1 MQQAFKCVL
10 LCVVAVGLW
19 GAGNALAADGTA
31 AAEKGQAVVD
41 KAVAFLKTQQ
51 QKDGSW
57 QKTDREPPAI
67 AAMALRILMQD
78 PKEGPATPEA
88 KKAVAYLL
96 TTQKDDGG
104 FYRMMLAN
112 YNTAIIVSVLAKLDD
127 PAVKAPVAKGVAFL
141 KANQWTEETQTGNG
155 QKAGAD
161 SPFVGGWD
169 YGGGRGRPDLSNTA
183 MVLEALND
191 AGLKKDDPTYQRALK
206 FVMRMQN
213 RSESNPAE
221 WAGNDGGFI
230 YSAGRNGEGNSSAG
244 EYKTAEGKRALRSY
258 GSMTYAGL
266 KSMIHAGLT
275 KDDPRVQSAWQWIS
289 GNWTLEENP
298 GMSGMGQDAA
308 RAGIFYYYN
317 TLGRSLSA
325 YGQTT
330 VTDSKKAAH
339 DWRVELI
346 DKVAASQKLDGSFAG
361 DPRWMEDNPVIA
373 TTLAVLAV
381 QDAIRDLQ
389 ERPTK

>member
-1 MQQAFKCVL
+1 MEQILKFAL
-10 LCVVAVGLW
+10 LWVVGFGSSGL
-19 GAGNALAADGTA
+19 GNAWAADGPV
-31 AAEKGQAVVD
+31 AAEKGQAIVD

-78 PKEGPATPEA
+78 PKEGAASPEA
-88 KKAVAYLL
+88 KKAIAYLL
-96 TTQKDDGG
+96 STQKDDGG
-104 FYRMMLAN
+104 FYRTMLAN
-112 YNTAIIVSVLAKLDD
+112 YNTAIIVSVLAKVGD

-191 AGLKKDDPTYQRALK
+191 AGLKKDDPAYQRALK

-230 YSAGRNGEGNSSAG
+230 YSAGRNGEGSSSAG

-275 KDDPRVQSAWQWIS
+275 KNDPRVQSAWQWITGS
-289 GNWTLEENP
+289 WTLDENP

-308 RAGIFYYYN
+308 KAGIFYYYN

-325 YGQTT
+325 YGQTM
-330 VTDSKKAAH
+330 VTDSKKVAH
-339 DWRVELI
+339 DWRIELI
-346 DKVAASQKLDGSFAG
+346 DKLAANQKLDGSFAG
-361 DPRWMEDNPVIA
+361 DAKWMEDNPVIA
-373 TTLAVLAV
+373 TTLAALAA
-381 QDAIRDLQ
+381 QDALQDLK
-389 ERPTK
+389 EHPAK